1 MQWHNKFHLEMPK
14 GLVNDPN
21 GLCYHQGKY
30 QIFFQWNPF
39 GCEHKHKHWTYTQTT
54 DFINYTKPQIA
65 LAPVDKFDKD
75 GCYSGSARSK
85 NNKLEIIYTA
95 NLKDEQ
101 NIRYP
106 RQVLVKQN
114 DDGEFIKEK
123 IIIDTVPKGYTT
135 HFRDPY
141 IFTKNN
147 RSFII
152 LGAQRENLTGCALIY
167 EEIDENWIFRGELK
181 TRLTDFGYMWE
192 CPNLFTIDDKD
203 ILVFCPQG
211 LKAQK
216 YQYQN
221 LYQAGYLI
229 GQFNPDTLEFTHGE
243 FHEFDMGFDFYAP
256 QVLVYENRHILIGW
270 VGMPDKLQDYPTIN
284 DGWVHSL
291 TLPREL
297 ILKND
302 KLYQRPISELNEL
315 NQNTTTKINT
325 DKISL
330 SANKKLEISIP
341 LKDISNWQG
350 KLKFNDEYIL
360 LTYDKNNS
368 IFTIDRSQLKL
379 GGKGI
384 RQFLVKTQDEL
395 NLSIYIDSSIIEL
408 YLQDG
413 EYYATF
419 CYYPTNDNPVFDL
432 IQNTNNC
439 TTLTDLNSIL
449 TYSQKVV
456 NLKIY

>member
-39 GCEHKHKHWTYTQTT
+39 GCEHKHKHWAYTQTT

-65 LAPVDKFDKD
+65 LAPIDKFDKD

-106 RQVLVKQN
+106 RQVLVKQD
-114 DDGEFIKEK
+114 DDGKFIKEK

-141 IFTKNN
+141 IFAKNN

-181 TRLTDFGYMWE
+181 TQLTNFGYMWE

-229 GQFNPDTLEFTHGE
+229 SQFNPDTLEFTHGE

-256 QVLVYENRHILIGW
+256 QVLVHENRHILIGW

-302 KLYQRPISELNEL
+302 KLSQCPISELNEL

-341 LKDISNWQG
+341 LKDISSWQG
-350 KLKFNDEYIL
+350 KLKFNNEYIL
-360 LTYDKNNS
+360 LT
-368 IFTIDRSQLKL
+368 
-379 GGKGI
+379 
-384 RQFLVKTQDEL
+384 
-395 NLSIYIDSSIIEL
+395 
-408 YLQDG
+408 
-413 EYYATF
+413 
-419 CYYPTNDNPVFDL
+419 
-432 IQNTNNC
+432 
-439 TTLTDLNSIL
+439 
-449 TYSQKVV
+449 
-456 NLKIY
+456 

>member
-141 IFTKNN
+141 IFIKNN

-256 QVLVYENRHILIGW
+256 QVLIHENRHILIGW

-368 IFTIDRSQLKL
+368 IFTIDRNQLKL

-384 RQFLVKTQDEL
+384 RQFLVKAQDEL
-395 NLSIYIDSSIIEL
+395 NLSVYIDNSIIEL

-439 TTLTDLNSIL
+439 TTLTDLNSISYL
-449 TYSQKVV
+449 
-456 NLKIY
+456 

>member
-21 GLCYHQGKY
+21 GLCYHQDKY

-39 GCEHKHKHWTYTQTT
+39 GCEHKHWTYTQTT

-75 GCYSGSARSK
+75 DCYSGSARSK

-106 RQVLVKQN
+106 RQVLVKQD
-114 DDGEFIKEK
+114 DDGKFIKEK

-147 RSFII
+147 HSFII

-181 TRLTDFGYMWE
+181 TQLTDFGYMWE

-256 QVLVYENRHILIGW
+256 QVLVHENRHILIGW

-302 KLYQRPISELNEL
+302 KLYQRPISELNKL

-341 LKDISNWQG
+341 LKDISSWQG

-360 LTYDKNNS
+360 LTYDKNTS
-368 IFTIDRSQLKL
+368 VFTIDRNQLKL

-384 RQFLVKTQDEL
+384 RQFLVKAQDEL
-395 NLSIYIDSSIIEL
+395 NLSVYIDNSIIEL

-419 CYYPTNDNPVFDL
+419 CYYPTNDNPIFDL

-439 TTLTDLNSIL
+439 TTLTDLNSISYL
-449 TYSQKVV
+449 
-456 NLKIY
+456 

>member
-39 GCEHKHKHWTYTQTT
+39 GCEHKHKHWAYTQTT

-65 LAPVDKFDKD
+65 LAPIDKFDKD
-75 GCYSGSARSK
+75 GCYSGSARNK

-123 IIIDTVPKGYTT
+123 IIIDTVPEGYTT

-141 IFTKNN
+141 IFAKNN

-181 TRLTDFGYMWE
+181 TQLTDFGYMWE

-229 GQFNPDTLEFTHGE
+229 GQFNPDTLEFTHGK

-256 QVLVYENRHILIGW
+256 QVLVHENRHILIGW
-270 VGMPDKLQDYPTIN
+270 VGMPDKLQDYPTID

-330 SANKKLEISIP
+330 SAN
-341 LKDISNWQG
+341 
-350 KLKFNDEYIL
+350 
-360 LTYDKNNS
+360 
-368 IFTIDRSQLKL
+368 
-379 GGKGI
+379 
-384 RQFLVKTQDEL
+384 
-395 NLSIYIDSSIIEL
+395 
-408 YLQDG
+408 
-413 EYYATF
+413 
-419 CYYPTNDNPVFDL
+419 
-432 IQNTNNC
+432 
-439 TTLTDLNSIL
+439 
-449 TYSQKVV
+449 
-456 NLKIY
+456 

>member
-39 GCEHKHKHWTYTQTT
+39 GCEHKHKHWAYTQTT

-65 LAPVDKFDKD
+65 LAPIDKFDKD
-75 GCYSGSARSK
+75 GCYSGSARNK

-123 IIIDTVPKGYTT
+123 IIIDTVPEGYTT

-141 IFTKNN
+141 IFAKNN

-181 TRLTDFGYMWE
+181 TQLTDFGYMWE

-229 GQFNPDTLEFTHGE
+229 GQFNPDTLEFTHGK

-256 QVLVYENRHILIGW
+256 QVLVHENRHILIGW

-341 LKDISNWQG
+341 LKDISSWQG

-360 LTYDKNNS
+360 LTYDKNTS
-368 IFTIDRSQLKL
+368 VFTIDRNQLKL

-384 RQFLVKTQDEL
+384 RQFLVKAQDEL
-395 NLSIYIDSSIIEL
+395 NLSVYIDNSIIEL
-408 YLQDG
+408 YLQDR

-439 TTLTDLNSIL
+439 TTLTDLNSISYL
-449 TYSQKVV
+449 
-456 NLKIY
+456 

>member
-106 RQVLVKQN
+106 RQVLVKQD
-114 DDGEFIKEK
+114 DDGKFIKEK
-123 IIIDTVPKGYTT
+123 IIIDTVPEGYTT

-181 TRLTDFGYMWE
+181 TQLTDFGYMWE

-256 QVLVYENRHILIGW
+256 QILVHENRHILIGW

-315 NQNTTTKINT
+315 NQNATTKINT

-341 LKDISNWQG
+341 LKDISSWQG

-360 LTYDKNNS
+360 LTYDKNTS
-368 IFTIDRSQLKL
+368 VFTIDRNQLKL

-384 RQFLVKTQDEL
+384 RQFLVKAQDEL
-395 NLSIYIDSSIIEL
+395 NLSVYIDNSIIEL

-413 EYYATF
+413 KYYATF
-419 CYYPTNDNPVFDL
+419 CYYPTNDNPIFDL

-439 TTLTDLNSIL
+439 TTLTDLNSISYL
-449 TYSQKVV
+449 
-456 NLKIY
+456 

>member
-123 IIIDTVPKGYTT
+123 IIIDTVPEGYTT

-141 IFTKNN
+141 IFAKNN

-181 TRLTDFGYMWE
+181 TQLTDFGYMWE

-256 QVLVYENRHILIGW
+256 QVLVHENRHILIGW

-284 DGWVHSL
+284 DGWIHSL

-341 LKDISNWQG
+341 LKDISSWQG

-360 LTYDKNNS
+360 LTYDKNTS
-368 IFTIDRSQLKL
+368 VFTIDRNQLKL

-384 RQFLVKTQDEL
+384 RQFLVKAQDEL
-395 NLSIYIDSSIIEL
+395 NLSVYIDNSIIEL

-419 CYYPTNDNPVFDL
+419 CYYPTNDNPIFDL

-439 TTLTDLNSIL
+439 TTLTDLNSISYL
-449 TYSQKVV
+449 
-456 NLKIY
+456 

>member
-65 LAPVDKFDKD
+65 LAPIDKFDKD

-106 RQVLVKQN
+106 RQVLVKQD

-181 TRLTDFGYMWE
+181 TQLTDFGYMWE

-256 QVLVYENRHILIGW
+256 QVLIHENRHILIGW

-315 NQNTTTKINT
+315 NQNTTTKINKN
-325 DKISL
+325 KISL
-330 SANKKLEISIP
+330 STNKKLEISIP

-350 KLKFNDEYIL
+350 ELKFNDEYIL

-384 RQFLVKTQDEL
+384 RQFLVKTQNEL

-439 TTLTDLNSIL
+439 TTLTDLNSISYL
-449 TYSQKVV
+449 
-456 NLKIY
+456 

>member
-106 RQVLVKQN
+106 RQVLVKQD
-114 DDGEFIKEK
+114 DDGDFIKEK

-141 IFTKNN
+141 IFIKNN

-192 CPNLFTIDDKD
+192 CPNLFTIEDKD

-256 QVLVYENRHILIGW
+256 QVLVHENRHILIGW
-270 VGMPDKLQDYPTIN
+270 VGMPDKLQDYPTID

-302 KLYQRPISELNEL
+302 KLYQRPIAELNKL

-341 LKDISNWQG
+341 LKDISSWQG

-360 LTYDKNNS
+360 LTYDKNTS
-368 IFTIDRSQLKL
+368 VFTIDRNQLKL
-379 GGKGI
+379 GGKGV
-384 RQFLVKTQDEL
+384 RQFLVKAQDEL
-395 NLSIYIDSSIIEL
+395 NLSVYIDNSIIEL

-439 TTLTDLNSIL
+439 TTLTDLNSISYL
-449 TYSQKVV
+449 
-456 NLKIY
+456 

>member
-106 RQVLVKQN
+106 RQVLVKQD

-141 IFTKNN
+141 IFIKNN

-256 QVLVYENRHILIGW
+256 QILVHENRHILIGW

-302 KLYQRPISELNEL
+302 KLYQRPIAELNKL
-315 NQNTTTKINT
+315 NQNTTTKMNK

-330 SANKKLEISIP
+330 STNKKLEISIP

-395 NLSIYIDSSIIEL
+395 NLSVYIDNSIIEL

-439 TTLTDLNSIL
+439 TTLTDLNSISYL
-449 TYSQKVV
+449 
-456 NLKIY
+456 

>member
-106 RQVLVKQN
+106 RQVSVKQN

-123 IIIDTVPKGYTT
+123 IIIDTVPEGYTT

-167 EEIDENWIFRGELK
+167 EKIDENWIFRGELK
-181 TRLTDFGYMWE
+181 TQLTDFGYMWE

-229 GQFNPDTLEFTHGE
+229 GQFNPDTLEFTHGGQLRLRLRWRPVSPAAADHHRRRQRGDHQPE
-243 FHEFDMGFDFYAP
+243 RVRGQPGVRRGGAG
-256 QVLVYENRHILIGW
+256 RHRGR
-270 VGMPDKLQDYPTIN
+270 VRGE
-284 DGWVHSL
+284 
-291 TLPREL
+291 LPGRR
-297 ILKND
+297 
-302 KLYQRPISELNEL
+302 RPGRPERPALPPEC
-315 NQNTTTKINT
+315 
-325 DKISL
+325 
-330 SANKKLEISIP
+330 P
-341 LKDISNWQG
+341 G
-350 KLKFNDEYIL
+350 GPG
-360 LTYDKNNS
+360 
-368 IFTIDRSQLKL
+368 QLHHYLPHL
-379 GGKGI
+379 GH
-384 RQFLVKTQDEL
+384 RH
-395 NLSIYIDSSIIEL
+395 
-408 YLQDG
+408 
-413 EYYATF
+413 
-419 CYYPTNDNPVFDL
+419 
-432 IQNTNNC
+432 
-439 TTLTDLNSIL
+439 
-449 TYSQKVV
+449 
-456 NLKIY
+456 

>member
-54 DFINYTKPQIA
+54 NFINYTKPQIA

-123 IIIDTVPKGYTT
+123 IIIDTVPEGYTT

-141 IFTKNN
+141 IFAKNN

-181 TRLTDFGYMWE
+181 TQLTDFGYMWE

-229 GQFNPDTLEFTHGE
+229 GQFNPDTLEFTHGK

-256 QVLVYENRHILIGW
+256 QVLIHENRHILIGW

-330 SANKKLEISIP
+330 STNKKLEISIP
-341 LKDISNWQG
+341 LKDISSWQG

-360 LTYDKNNS
+360 LTYDKNTS
-368 IFTIDRSQLKL
+368 VFTIDRNQLKL

-384 RQFLVKTQDEL
+384 RQFLVKAQDEL
-395 NLSIYIDSSIIEL
+395 NLSVYIDNSIIEL

-413 EYYATF
+413 KYYATF
-419 CYYPTNDNPVFDL
+419 CYYPTNDNPIFDL

-439 TTLTDLNSIL
+439 TTLTDLNSISYL
-449 TYSQKVV
+449 
-456 NLKIY
+456 

>member
-106 RQVLVKQN
+106 RQVLVKQD
-114 DDGEFIKEK
+114 DDGKFIKEK

-141 IFTKNN
+141 IFAKNN

-181 TRLTDFGYMWE
+181 TQLTDFGYMWE

-256 QVLVYENRHILIGW
+256 QVLVHENRHILIGW

-360 LTYDKNNS
+360 LTYDKNTS
-368 IFTIDRSQLKL
+368 VFTIDRNQLKL

-384 RQFLVKTQDEL
+384 RQFLVKAQDEL
-395 NLSIYIDSSIIEL
+395 NLSVYIDNSIIEL

-439 TTLTDLNSIL
+439 TTLTDLNSISYL
-449 TYSQKVV
+449 
-456 NLKIY
+456 

>member
-147 RSFII
+147 HSFII

-181 TRLTDFGYMWE
+181 TQLTDFGYMWE

-229 GQFNPDTLEFTHGE
+229 GQFNPDTLEFTHGK

-256 QVLVYENRHILIGW
+256 QVLVHENRHVLISW

-302 KLYQRPISELNEL
+302 KLYQRPISELNKL

-341 LKDISNWQG
+341 LKDISSWQG

-360 LTYDKNNS
+360 LTYDKNTS
-368 IFTIDRSQLKL
+368 VFTIDRNQLKL

-384 RQFLVKTQDEL
+384 RQFLVKAQDEL
-395 NLSIYIDSSIIEL
+395 NLSVYIDNSIIEL

-419 CYYPTNDNPVFDL
+419 CYYPTNDNPIFDL

-439 TTLTDLNSIL
+439 TTLTDLNSISYL
-449 TYSQKVV
+449 
-456 NLKIY
+456 

>member
-1 MQWHNKFHLEMPK
+1 MQWHNKIHLEMPK

-141 IFTKNN
+141 IFIKNN

-152 LGAQRENLTGCALIY
+152 LGAQRENLTSCALIY

-181 TRLTDFGYMWE
+181 TQLTDFGYMWE

-211 LKAQK
+211 LKVQK

-229 GQFNPDTLEFTHGE
+229 GQFNPNTLEFTHGE

-256 QVLVYENRHILIGW
+256 QVLVHENRHILIGW

-341 LKDISNWQG
+341 LKDISSWQG

-360 LTYDKNNS
+360 LTYDKNTS
-368 IFTIDRSQLKL
+368 VFTIDRNQLKL

-384 RQFLVKTQDEL
+384 RQFLVKAQDEL
-395 NLSIYIDSSIIEL
+395 NLSVYIDNSIIEL

-439 TTLTDLNSIL
+439 TTLTDLNSISYL
-449 TYSQKVV
+449 
-456 NLKIY
+456 

>member
-106 RQVLVKQN
+106 RQVLVKQD

-141 IFTKNN
+141 IFIKNN

-256 QVLVYENRHILIGW
+256 QVLVHENRHILIGW
-270 VGMPDKLQDYPTIN
+270 VGMPDNLQDYPTID

-302 KLYQRPISELNEL
+302 KLYQRPIAELNKL
-315 NQNTTTKINT
+315 NQNTTTKMNK

-330 SANKKLEISIP
+330 STNKKLEISIP

-395 NLSIYIDSSIIEL
+395 NLSVYIDNSIIEL

-439 TTLTDLNSIL
+439 TTLTDLNSISYL
-449 TYSQKVV
+449 
-456 NLKIY
+456 

>member
-39 GCEHKHKHWTYTQTT
+39 GCEHKHKHWAYTQTT

-65 LAPVDKFDKD
+65 LAPIDKFDKD
-75 GCYSGSARSK
+75 GCYSGSARNK

-123 IIIDTVPKGYTT
+123 IIIDTVPEGYTT

-141 IFTKNN
+141 IFAKNN

-181 TRLTDFGYMWE
+181 TQLTDFGYMWE

-243 FHEFDMGFDFYAP
+243 FHEFDIGFDFYAP
-256 QVLVYENRHILIGW
+256 QVLVHENRHILIGW

-341 LKDISNWQG
+341 LKDISNWKG
-350 KLKFNDEYIL
+350 ELKFNDEYIL
-360 LTYDKNNS
+360 LTYDKNTS
-368 IFTIDRSQLKL
+368 VFTIDRNQLKL
-379 GGKGI
+379 GGKGV
-384 RQFLVKTQDEL
+384 RQFLVKAQDEL
-395 NLSIYIDSSIIEL
+395 NLSIYIDNSIIEL
-408 YLQDG
+408 YLQNG

-439 TTLTDLNSIL
+439 TTLTDLNSISYL
-449 TYSQKVV
+449 
-456 NLKIY
+456 

>member
-101 NIRYP
+101 NIRYS
-106 RQVLVKQN
+106 RQVLVKQD

-141 IFTKNN
+141 IFTKSN

-181 TRLTDFGYMWE
+181 TQLTDFGYMWE

-221 LYQAGYLI
+221 LYQTGYLI

-256 QVLVYENRHILIGW
+256 QVLVHENRHILIGW

-315 NQNTTTKINT
+315 NQNATTKINT

-341 LKDISNWQG
+341 LKDISSWQG

-360 LTYDKNNS
+360 LTYDKNTS
-368 IFTIDRSQLKL
+368 VFTIDRNQLKL

-384 RQFLVKTQDEL
+384 RQFLVKAQDEL
-395 NLSIYIDSSIIEL
+395 NLSIYIDNSIIEL

-439 TTLTDLNSIL
+439 TTLTDLNSISYL
-449 TYSQKVV
+449 
-456 NLKIY
+456 

>member
-1 MQWHNKFHLEMPK
+1 MQLHNKFHLEMPK

-106 RQVLVKQN
+106 RQVLVKQD
-114 DDGEFIKEK
+114 DDGKFIKEK

-147 RSFII
+147 HSFII

-181 TRLTDFGYMWE
+181 TQLTDFGYMWE

-256 QVLVYENRHILIGW
+256 QVLVHENRHILIGW

-302 KLYQRPISELNEL
+302 KLYQRPISELNKL

-341 LKDISNWQG
+341 LKDISSWQG

-360 LTYDKNNS
+360 LTYDKNTS
-368 IFTIDRSQLKL
+368 VFTIDRNQLKL

-384 RQFLVKTQDEL
+384 RQFLVKAQDEL
-395 NLSIYIDSSIIEL
+395 NLSVYIDNSIIEL

-419 CYYPTNDNPVFDL
+419 CYYPTNDNPIFDL

-439 TTLTDLNSIL
+439 TTLTDLNSISYL
-449 TYSQKVV
+449 
-456 NLKIY
+456 

>member
-106 RQVLVKQN
+106 RQVLVKQD
-114 DDGEFIKEK
+114 DDGKFIKEK
-123 IIIDTVPKGYTT
+123 IIIDTIPKGYTT

-181 TRLTDFGYMWE
+181 TQLTDFGYMWE

-256 QVLVYENRHILIGW
+256 QVLIHENRHILIGW
-270 VGMPDKLQDYPTIN
+270 VGMPDKLQDYPTID

-297 ILKND
+297 ILKDD
-302 KLYQRPISELNEL
+302 KLYQRPIAELNKL
-315 NQNTTTKINT
+315 NQNTTTKINKN
-325 DKISL
+325 KISL
-330 SANKKLEISIP
+330 STNKKLEISIP

-350 KLKFNDEYIL
+350 ELKFNDEYIL

-384 RQFLVKTQDEL
+384 RQFLVKTQNEL

-419 CYYPTNDNPVFDL
+419 CYYPTENTPDIYL
-432 IQNTNNC
+432 IQNTDNK
-439 TTLTDLNSIL
+439 TTLTNLNSI
-449 TYSQKVV
+449 TY
-456 NLKIY
+456 LK

>member
-106 RQVLVKQN
+106 RQVLVKQD
-114 DDGEFIKEK
+114 DDGKFIKEK

-181 TRLTDFGYMWE
+181 TQLTDFGYMWE

-216 YQYQN
+216 YQYQYQN

-256 QVLVYENRHILIGW
+256 QVLVHENRHILIGW

-315 NQNTTTKINT
+315 NQNTITKVNT

-330 SANKKLEISIP
+330 STNKKLEISIP
-341 LKDISNWQG
+341 LKDISSWQG

-360 LTYDKNNS
+360 LTYDKNTS
-368 IFTIDRSQLKL
+368 VFTIDRNQLKL

-384 RQFLVKTQDEL
+384 RQFLVKAQDEL
-395 NLSIYIDSSIIEL
+395 NLSVYIDSSIIEL

-419 CYYPTNDNPVFDL
+419 CYYPTNDNPIFDL

-439 TTLTDLNSIL
+439 TTLTDLNSISYL
-449 TYSQKVV
+449 
-456 NLKIY
+456 

>member
-1 MQWHNKFHLEMPK
+1 MQWHNTFHLEMPK

-106 RQVLVKQN
+106 RQVLVKQD

-141 IFTKNN
+141 IFIKNN

-256 QVLVYENRHILIGW
+256 QVLVHENRHILIGW
-270 VGMPDKLQDYPTIN
+270 VGMPDKLQDYPTID

-315 NQNTTTKINT
+315 NQNTITKINT

-341 LKDISNWQG
+341 LKDISSWQG

-368 IFTIDRSQLKL
+368 IFTIDRNQLKL

-384 RQFLVKTQDEL
+384 RQFLVKAQDEL
-395 NLSIYIDSSIIEL
+395 NLSVYIDNSIIEL

-439 TTLTDLNSIL
+439 TTLTDLNSISYL
-449 TYSQKVV
+449 
-456 NLKIY
+456 

>member
-141 IFTKNN
+141 IFTKNS

-181 TRLTDFGYMWE
+181 TQLTDFSYMWE

-256 QVLVYENRHILIGW
+256 QVLIHENRHILVGW

-284 DGWVHSL
+284 NGWVHSL

-302 KLYQRPISELNEL
+302 KLYQRPISELNKL

-330 SANKKLEISIP
+330 STNKKLEISIP
-341 LKDISNWQG
+341 LKDISSWQG

-360 LTYDKNNS
+360 LTYDKNTS
-368 IFTIDRSQLKL
+368 VFTIDRNQLKL

-384 RQFLVKTQDEL
+384 RQFLVKAQDEL
-395 NLSIYIDSSIIEL
+395 NLSIYIDNSIIEL

-413 EYYATF
+413 KYYATF

-439 TTLTDLNSIL
+439 TTLTDLNSISYL
-449 TYSQKVV
+449 
-456 NLKIY
+456 

>member
-65 LAPVDKFDKD
+65 LAPIDKFDKD

-106 RQVLVKQN
+106 RQVLVKQD
-114 DDGEFIKEK
+114 DDGKFIKEK

-181 TRLTDFGYMWE
+181 TQLTDFGYMWE

-216 YQYQN
+216 YQYQYQN

-256 QVLVYENRHILIGW
+256 QVLVHENRHILIGW

-315 NQNTTTKINT
+315 NQNTITKVNT

-330 SANKKLEISIP
+330 STNKKLEISIP
-341 LKDISNWQG
+341 LKDISSWQG

-360 LTYDKNNS
+360 LTYDKNTS
-368 IFTIDRSQLKL
+368 VFTIDRNQLKL

-395 NLSIYIDSSIIEL
+395 NLSVYIDNSIIEL

-419 CYYPTNDNPVFDL
+419 CYYPTNDNPIFDL

-439 TTLTDLNSIL
+439 TTLTDLNSISYL
-449 TYSQKVV
+449 
-456 NLKIY
+456 

>member
-75 GCYSGSARSK
+75 GCYSGSARNK

-123 IIIDTVPKGYTT
+123 IIIDTVPEGYTT

-141 IFTKNN
+141 IFAKNN

-181 TRLTDFGYMWE
+181 TQLTDFGYMWE

-256 QVLVYENRHILIGW
+256 QVLVHENRHILIGW
-270 VGMPDKLQDYPTIN
+270 VGMPDKLQDYPTID

-297 ILKND
+297 ILKDD
-302 KLYQRPISELNEL
+302 KLYQRPIAELNKL
-315 NQNTTTKINT
+315 NQNTTTKINKN
-325 DKISL
+325 KISL
-330 SANKKLEISIP
+330 STNKKLEISTP
-341 LKDISNWQG
+341 LKDISSWQG

-360 LTYDKNNS
+360 LTYDKNTS
-368 IFTIDRSQLKL
+368 VFTIDRNQLKL

-384 RQFLVKTQDEL
+384 RQFLVKAQDEL
-395 NLSIYIDSSIIEL
+395 NLSVYIDSSIIEL

-419 CYYPTNDNPVFDL
+419 CYYPTENTPDIYL
-432 IQNTNNC
+432 IQNTDNK
-439 TTLTDLNSIL
+439 TTLTNLNSI
-449 TYSQKVV
+449 TY
-456 NLKIY
+456 LK

>member
-39 GCEHKHKHWTYTQTT
+39 GCEHKHKHWAYTQTT

-65 LAPVDKFDKD
+65 LAPIDKFDKD

-141 IFTKNN
+141 IFTKSN

-167 EEIDENWIFRGELK
+167 EEIDESWIFRGELK

-256 QVLVYENRHILIGW
+256 QVLVHENRHILIGW

-315 NQNTTTKINT
+315 NQNATTKINT

-341 LKDISNWQG
+341 LKDISSWQG

-360 LTYDKNNS
+360 LTYDKNTS
-368 IFTIDRSQLKL
+368 VFAIDRNQLKL

-384 RQFLVKTQDEL
+384 RQFLVKAQDEL
-395 NLSIYIDSSIIEL
+395 NLSIYIDNSIIEL

-439 TTLTDLNSIL
+439 TTLTDLNSISYL
-449 TYSQKVV
+449 
-456 NLKIY
+456 

>member
-54 DFINYTKPQIA
+54 NFINYTKPQIA

-106 RQVLVKQN
+106 RQVLVKQD

-181 TRLTDFGYMWE
+181 TQLTNFGYMWE

-256 QVLVYENRHILIGW
+256 QVLVHENRHILVGW

-302 KLYQRPISELNEL
+302 KLYQRPISELNKL

-330 SANKKLEISIP
+330 STNKKLEISIP
-341 LKDISNWQG
+341 LKDISIWQG

-360 LTYDKNNS
+360 LTYDKNTS
-368 IFTIDRSQLKL
+368 VFTIDRNQLKL
-379 GGKGI
+379 GGKGV
-384 RQFLVKTQDEL
+384 RQFLVKAQDEL
-395 NLSIYIDSSIIEL
+395 NLSIYIDNSIIEL

-439 TTLTDLNSIL
+439 TTLTDLNSISYL
-449 TYSQKVV
+449 
-456 NLKIY
+456 

>member
-106 RQVLVKQN
+106 RQVLVKQD
-114 DDGEFIKEK
+114 DDGKFIKEK

-181 TRLTDFGYMWE
+181 TQLTDFGYMWE

-256 QVLVYENRHILIGW
+256 QVLVHENRHILIGW
-270 VGMPDKLQDYPTIN
+270 VGMPDKLQDYPTID

-297 ILKND
+297 ILKDD
-302 KLYQRPISELNEL
+302 KLYQRPIAELNKL
-315 NQNTTTKINT
+315 NQNTTTKINKN
-325 DKISL
+325 KISL
-330 SANKKLEISIP
+330 STNKKLEISIP

-350 KLKFNDEYIL
+350 ELKFNDEYIL

-384 RQFLVKTQDEL
+384 RQFLVKTQNEL

-419 CYYPTNDNPVFDL
+419 CYYPTENTPDIYL
-432 IQNTNNC
+432 IQNTDNK
-439 TTLTDLNSIL
+439 TTLTNLNSI
-449 TYSQKVV
+449 TY
-456 NLKIY
+456 LK

>member
-106 RQVLVKQN
+106 RQVLVKQD
-114 DDGEFIKEK
+114 DDGKFIKEK

-181 TRLTDFGYMWE
+181 TQLTDFGYMWE

-216 YQYQN
+216 YQYQYQYQN

-256 QVLVYENRHILIGW
+256 QVLVHENRHILIGW

-315 NQNTTTKINT
+315 NQNTTTKVNT

-330 SANKKLEISIP
+330 STNKKLEISIP
-341 LKDISNWQG
+341 LKDISSWQG

-360 LTYDKNNS
+360 LTYDKNTS
-368 IFTIDRSQLKL
+368 VFTIDRNQLKL

-384 RQFLVKTQDEL
+384 RQFLVKAQDEL
-395 NLSIYIDSSIIEL
+395 NLSVYIDNSIIEL

-419 CYYPTNDNPVFDL
+419 CYYPTNDNPIFDL

-439 TTLTDLNSIL
+439 TTLTDLNSISYL
-449 TYSQKVV
+449 
-456 NLKIY
+456 

>member
-147 RSFII
+147 HSFII

-181 TRLTDFGYMWE
+181 TQLTDFGYMWE

-256 QVLVYENRHILIGW
+256 QVLVHENRHILIGW

-302 KLYQRPISELNEL
+302 KLYQRPISELNKL

-341 LKDISNWQG
+341 LKDISSWQG

-360 LTYDKNNS
+360 LTYDKNTS
-368 IFTIDRSQLKL
+368 VFTIDRNQLKL

-384 RQFLVKTQDEL
+384 RQFLVKAQDEL
-395 NLSIYIDSSIIEL
+395 NLSVYIDNSIIEL

-432 IQNTNNC
+432 IQNTNNY
-439 TTLTDLNSIL
+439 TTLTDLNSISYL
-449 TYSQKVV
+449 
-456 NLKIY
+456 

>member
-106 RQVLVKQN
+106 RQVLVKQD
-114 DDGEFIKEK
+114 DDGKFIKEK

-216 YQYQN
+216 YQYQYQN

-302 KLYQRPISELNEL
+302 KLYQRPISELDEL

-330 SANKKLEISIP
+330 STNKKLEISIP
-341 LKDISNWQG
+341 LKDISSWQG

-360 LTYDKNNS
+360 LTYDKNTS
-368 IFTIDRSQLKL
+368 VFTIDRNQLKL

-384 RQFLVKTQDEL
+384 RQFLVKAQNEL
-395 NLSIYIDSSIIEL
+395 NLSVYIDNSIIEL

-439 TTLTDLNSIL
+439 TTLTDLNSISYL
-449 TYSQKVV
+449 
-456 NLKIY
+456 

>member
-54 DFINYTKPQIA
+54 NFINYTKPQIA
-65 LAPVDKFDKD
+65 LAPIDKFDKD

-114 DDGEFIKEK
+114 DDSEFIKEK
-123 IIIDTVPKGYTT
+123 IIIDTVPEGYTT

-141 IFTKNN
+141 IFAKNN

-181 TRLTDFGYMWE
+181 TQLTDFGYMWE

-256 QVLVYENRHILIGW
+256 QVLVHENRHILIGW
-270 VGMPDKLQDYPTIN
+270 VGMPDKLQDYPTID

-297 ILKND
+297 ILKDD
-302 KLYQRPISELNEL
+302 KLYQRPIAELNKL
-315 NQNTTTKINT
+315 NQNTTTKINKN
-325 DKISL
+325 KISL
-330 SANKKLEISIP
+330 STNKKLEISIP

-350 KLKFNDEYIL
+350 ELKFNDEYIL

-384 RQFLVKTQDEL
+384 RQFLVKTQNEL

-419 CYYPTNDNPVFDL
+419 CYYPTENTPDIYL
-432 IQNTNNC
+432 IQNTDNK
-439 TTLTDLNSIL
+439 TTLTNLNSI
-449 TYSQKVV
+449 TY
-456 NLKIY
+456 LK

>member
-54 DFINYTKPQIA
+54 NFINYTKPQIA
-65 LAPVDKFDKD
+65 LAPIDKFDKD

-114 DDGEFIKEK
+114 DNGEFIKEK

-181 TRLTDFGYMWE
+181 TQLTDFGYMWE

-221 LYQAGYLI
+221 PYQAGYLI

-256 QVLVYENRHILIGW
+256 QVLVHENRHILIGW

-315 NQNTTTKINT
+315 NQNTTTKINKN
-325 DKISL
+325 KISL
-330 SANKKLEISIP
+330 STNKKLEISIP

-350 KLKFNDEYIL
+350 ELKFNDEYIL

-384 RQFLVKTQDEL
+384 RQFLVKAQDEL
-395 NLSIYIDSSIIEL
+395 NLSIYIDNSIIEL

-439 TTLTDLNSIL
+439 TTLTDLNSISYL
-449 TYSQKVV
+449 
-456 NLKIY
+456 

>member
-106 RQVLVKQN
+106 RQVLVKQD

-141 IFTKNN
+141 IFIKNN

-256 QVLVYENRHILIGW
+256 QVLVHENRHILIGW

-302 KLYQRPISELNEL
+302 KLYQRPISELNKL

-341 LKDISNWQG
+341 LKDISSWQG

-360 LTYDKNNS
+360 LTYDKNTS
-368 IFTIDRSQLKL
+368 VFTIDRNQLKL

-384 RQFLVKTQDEL
+384 RQFLVKAQDEL
-395 NLSIYIDSSIIEL
+395 NLSVYIDNSIIEL

-432 IQNTNNC
+432 IQNTNNY
-439 TTLTDLNSIL
+439 TTLTDLNSISYL
-449 TYSQKVV
+449 
-456 NLKIY
+456 

>member
-106 RQVLVKQN
+106 RQVLVKQD
-114 DDGEFIKEK
+114 DDGDFIKEK

-141 IFTKNN
+141 IFIKNN

-181 TRLTDFGYMWE
+181 TQLTNFGYMWE

-221 LYQAGYLI
+221 LYQAGYII

-256 QVLVYENRHILIGW
+256 QVLVHENRHILVGW

-315 NQNTTTKINT
+315 NQNTITKINT

-341 LKDISNWQG
+341 LKDISSWQG

-360 LTYDKNNS
+360 LTYDKNTS
-368 IFTIDRSQLKL
+368 VFTIDRNQLKL
-379 GGKGI
+379 GGKGV
-384 RQFLVKTQDEL
+384 RQFLVKAQDEL
-395 NLSIYIDSSIIEL
+395 NLSIYIDNSIIEL

-419 CYYPTNDNPVFDL
+419 CYYPTNDNPIFDL

-439 TTLTDLNSIL
+439 TTLTDLNSISYL
-449 TYSQKVV
+449 
-456 NLKIY
+456 

>member
-106 RQVLVKQN
+106 RQVLVKQD

-141 IFTKNN
+141 IFIKNN

-256 QVLVYENRHILIGW
+256 QVLVHENRHILIGW
-270 VGMPDKLQDYPTIN
+270 VGMPDKLQDYPTID

-302 KLYQRPISELNEL
+302 KLYQRPISELNKL

-341 LKDISNWQG
+341 LKDISSWQG

-360 LTYDKNNS
+360 LTYDKNTS
-368 IFTIDRSQLKL
+368 VFTIDRNQLKL
-379 GGKGI
+379 GGKGV
-384 RQFLVKTQDEL
+384 RQFLVKAQDEL
-395 NLSIYIDSSIIEL
+395 NLSIYIDNSIIEL

-419 CYYPTNDNPVFDL
+419 CYYPTNDNPIFDL

-439 TTLTDLNSIL
+439 TTLTDLNSISYL
-449 TYSQKVV
+449 
-456 NLKIY
+456 

>member
-106 RQVLVKQN
+106 RQVLVKQD

-141 IFTKNN
+141 IFTKSN

-181 TRLTDFGYMWE
+181 TQLTDFGYMWE

-256 QVLVYENRHILIGW
+256 QVLVHENRHILIGW

-315 NQNTTTKINT
+315 NQNATTKINT

-330 SANKKLEISIP
+330 SANKKLKISIP
-341 LKDISNWQG
+341 LKDISSWQG

-360 LTYDKNNS
+360 LTYDKNTS
-368 IFTIDRSQLKL
+368 VFTIDRNQLKL

-384 RQFLVKTQDEL
+384 RQFLVKAQDEL
-395 NLSIYIDSSIIEL
+395 NLSIYIDNSIIEL

-439 TTLTDLNSIL
+439 TTLTDLNSISYL
-449 TYSQKVV
+449 
-456 NLKIY
+456 

>member
-152 LGAQRENLTGCALIY
+152 LGTQRENLTGCALIY

-181 TRLTDFGYMWE
+181 TQLTDFGYMWE

-211 LKAQK
+211 LKAKK

-256 QVLVYENRHILIGW
+256 QVLVHENRHILIGW

-325 DKISL
+325 NKISL

-341 LKDISNWQG
+341 LKDISSWQG

-360 LTYDKNNS
+360 LTYDKNTS
-368 IFTIDRSQLKL
+368 VFTIDRSQLKL

-384 RQFLVKTQDEL
+384 RQFLVKAQDEL
-395 NLSIYIDSSIIEL
+395 NLSIYIDNSIIEL

-439 TTLTDLNSIL
+439 TTLTDLNSISYL
-449 TYSQKVV
+449 
-456 NLKIY
+456 

>member
-114 DDGEFIKEK
+114 DDSEFIKEK

-181 TRLTDFGYMWE
+181 TQLTDFGYMWE
-192 CPNLFTIDDKD
+192 CPNLFSIDDKD

-256 QVLVYENRHILIGW
+256 QVLVHENRNILIGW

-341 LKDISNWQG
+341 LKDISSWQG

-360 LTYDKNNS
+360 LTYDKNTS
-368 IFTIDRSQLKL
+368 VFTIDRNQLKL

-384 RQFLVKTQDEL
+384 RQFLVKAQDEL
-395 NLSIYIDSSIIEL
+395 NLSIYIDNSIIEL

-439 TTLTDLNSIL
+439 TTLTDLNSISYL
-449 TYSQKVV
+449 
-456 NLKIY
+456 

>member
-106 RQVLVKQN
+106 RQVLVKQD

-141 IFTKNN
+141 IFIKNN

-256 QVLVYENRHILIGW
+256 QVLVHENRHILIGW

-302 KLYQRPISELNEL
+302 KLYQRPIAELNKL
-315 NQNTTTKINT
+315 NQNTTTKMNK

-330 SANKKLEISIP
+330 STNKKLEISIP

-395 NLSIYIDSSIIEL
+395 NLSVYIDNSIIEL

-439 TTLTDLNSIL
+439 TTLTDLNSISYL
-449 TYSQKVV
+449 
-456 NLKIY
+456 